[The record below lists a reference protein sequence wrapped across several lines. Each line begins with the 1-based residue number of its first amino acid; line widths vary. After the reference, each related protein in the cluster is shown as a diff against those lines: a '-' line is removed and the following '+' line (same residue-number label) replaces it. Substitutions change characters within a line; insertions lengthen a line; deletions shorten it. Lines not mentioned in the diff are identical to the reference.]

1 MESVRAET
9 LRRDLAHAVRTGPFS
24 AVLHLAIEASGLR
37 LEEIQERLNAQGISV
52 SLTTLSYWRRGR
64 SRPERPDSL
73 RAVRLMEDILSLPA
87 DALTSQLGPRRP
99 RGRWLSHPPGFLD
112 IDRLFEDPASASVEK
127 MLGELDNRMNQ
138 ELTRVSLH
146 DLYVVGANRQ
156 EISLTTRQ
164 VLRANVDRVSRA
176 VGVFRTDDLSQ
187 PQMRINTIRNCRT
200 GRIRADVDSGLL
212 AAELIFDRVLSVGE
226 TAVVEYEILTAS
238 EQPTDNYYR
247 AFASPVGEFVCQV
260 QFDPTAVPARC
271 YRFEKRSVAA
281 PEQGVREIWIGNT
294 HGAHVV
300 ANEVPP
306 GIVGMRWEWQ

>member
-37 LEEIQERLNAQGISV
+37 LEEIQERLAEQGISV

-73 RAVRLMEDILSLPA
+73 RAVRLLEEILVLPA
-87 DALTSQLGPRRP
+87 ESLTSQLGPRRP

-112 IDRLFEDPASASVEK
+112 LDRLFEDSTSVEK

-138 ELTRVSLH
+138 ELTRISLH
-146 DLYVVGANRQ
+146 DIYVVGAERQ

-176 VGVFRTDDLSQ
+176 VGVFRTDDLDR
-187 PQMRINTIRNCRT
+187 PQMRIKANRNCRP
-200 GRIRADVDSGLL
+200 GRIRSDLEGGLI
-212 AAELIFDRVLSVGE
+212 AAEIIFDRVLSAGE
-226 TAVVEYEILTAS
+226 TAVIEYEYSSAS
-238 EQPTDNYYR
+238 VQPADTYHR
-247 AFASPVGEFVCQV
+247 AFAGPVGEFVLQV
-260 QFDPTAVPARC
+260 QFDPSAVPARC
-271 YRFEKRSVAA
+271 YRFERRSIAA
-281 PEQGVREIWIGNT
+281 PDQGVREVWIGNT
-294 HGAHVV
+294 HGAHLV
-300 ANEVPP
+300 AIEVPP